1 MKHSSAA
8 AAVRKRLREKRKRK
22 KERIRKDLERYG
34 GRILHSDE
42 MRQACRQTHHTRSTV
57 AEHTQRVAEKSLAIC
72 YALDRL
78 HIRTDIPAV
87 VTGSL
92 CHDLGILDRDEKYAS
107 NRECYRQHPADSVA
121 VARKLLD
128 DLPEKTADIVERHMW
143 PTAGSKAPNSLE
155 AAIVTAA
162 DKAAAVED
170 FFRGSR
176 IKPVGFRET
185 LRNIRKRSCRRTG
198 QTAEEGLRTDAE
210 RRKA

>member
-1 MKHSSAA
+1 MKGSSAA
-8 AAVRKRLREKRKRK
+8 AVKRRLQEKRKKK

-34 GRILHSDE
+34 GAILHSDE
-42 MRQACRQTHHTRSTV
+42 MQQAWRQTHHTRSTV
-57 AEHTQRVAEKSLAIC
+57 AEHTRRVAEKSLAIC

-78 HIRTDIPAV
+78 HIPTDIPAV

-92 CHDLGILDRDEKYAS
+92 CHDLGILGRDEKYAS
-107 NRECYRQHPADSVA
+107 ERECYRQHPADSLA
-121 VARKLLD
+121 VARKLVD

-143 PTAGSKAPNSLE
+143 PNAGSKVPNSLE

-170 FFRGSR
+170 FIRGSSM
-176 IKPVGFRET
+176 KPVGFRET
-185 LRNIRKRSCRRTG
+185 LQNIRKRNRHRSK
-198 QTAEEGLRTDAE
+198 TASG